1 MNKKYLIDKES
12 ITGPVKKFLSS
23 AQYAINKSGISWD
36 TTKNELSLNPFA
48 SMPGSDG
55 LGIVLDGAEV
65 ASINTAIT
73 QIKSDL
79 SNVFFGTV
87 YSVNPRAAST
97 PSSAITPT
105 QTFVPSNVKYMA
117 ILKFYTEIQK
127 VLDEIDNEDYGRSVK
142 YVHEVLDYDEF
153 QASEGDVDV

>member
-23 AQYAINKSGISWD
+23 SQYVLNKSGISWD
-36 TTKNELSLNPFA
+36 TIRNKLSLNPFT

-55 LGIVLDGAEV
+55 LGIVLDGAETT
-65 ASINTAIT
+65 SINTAIT
-73 QIKSDL
+73 EIKSDL
-79 SNVFFGTV
+79 NNIFFGTV
-87 YSVNPRAAST
+87 YSVNPGAAST

-117 ILKFYTEIQK
+117 ILKFYTEIEK

-142 YVHEVLDYDEF
+142 YVYEVLDYDDF
-153 QASEGDVDV
+153 QTSEGDVNV